1 MNNRPPRSADTREG
15 KTRALLGAVFAIAS
29 SLSYGLEVVL
39 STEVQTPLRPTI
51 QGVTNLPDGTKLS
64 VIVSRKE
71 NAYRAQ
77 ASTQVRSGRFAVGPL
92 SQRDHDFNPGL
103 YSLEVGVVTAADQP
117 SSVREVIG
125 KQGEKLQG
133 PLAKRAGGSRTVRY
147 TATFQVGIAANPELD
162 RTAREQAKIS
172 QTKWWKGQ
180 CRDICDNAEPFERDK
195 SRPFSNPD
203 CLKTCLSNPPAATR

>member
-1 MNNRPPRSADTREG
+1 M
-15 KTRALLGAVFAIAS
+15 RALLGAVFAVAT
-29 SLSYGLEVVL
+29 SLSYALEVVL

-51 QGVTNLPDGTKLS
+51 QGVTNLPDGTKLA

-92 SQRDHDFNPGL
+92 SQRDNDFNPGL
-103 YSLEVGVVTAADQP
+103 YNLEVGVVTAADQP

-133 PLAKRAGGSRTVRY
+133 PLAKRAGSNRTVRY
-147 TATFQVGIAANPELD
+147 TATFQVGVAANPELD
-162 RTAREQAKIS
+162 RTARERAKIS
-172 QTKWWKGQ
+172 ETTWWKGQ
-180 CRDICDNAEPFERDK
+180 CKDICDNAEPFERDK
-195 SRPFSNPD
+195 SRPFSKPD